1 MSEIKEG
8 MSEIKKEVGSA
19 PPAAGDTE
27 ARVRRIVELLQDKK
41 GLDIVQLDLRAV
53 TDTTDFFVLCSGTSE
68 LHVKAL
74 AEDLCDQLR
83 TAGEGPWHVEGFETG
98 RWVLLDF
105 VDIVVHIFRQEI
117 REFYALE
124 RLWGD
129 AARTSFSSGW
139 DAAGTGQ
146 RGRVL
151 PRS

>member
-1 MSEIKEG
+1 MNEIKEA
-8 MSEIKKEVGSA
+8 GSA
-19 PPAAGDTE
+19 PPVAGETE
-27 ARVRRIVELLQDKK
+27 ARVRRIVDLLQDKK

-129 AARTSFSSGW
+129 AARTSFSSEW
-139 DAAGTGQ
+139 DAAEIGK
-146 RGRVL
+146 RGRSF

>member
-1 MSEIKEG
+1 MSEIKEV
-8 MSEIKKEVGSA
+8 SSA
-19 PPAAGDTE
+19 GPATGEAE
-27 ARVRRIVELLQDKK
+27 ARVRRIVELLQEKK

-53 TDTTDFFVLCSGTSE
+53 TDTTDFFVLCSGNSD

-74 AEDLCDQLR
+74 AEELCDQLGP
-83 TAGEGPWHVEGFETG
+83 AGEGPWHVEGFETR

-105 VDIVVHIFRQEI
+105 VDIVVHIFRQEV

-139 DAAGTGQ
+139 GGAGTGQ
-146 RGRVL
+146 RGKPL